1 MDEFPSGQRGQ
12 TVNLLLFSFGGPNP
26 PSSTKTGKFQTKLAG
41 FLVSRKPPARQ
52 VVQKK
57 PVGDDVEIKT
67 PFVVK

>member
-1 MDEFPSGQRGQ
+1 MVFAAPPGVGAA
-12 TVNLLLFSFGGPNP
+12 LF
-26 PSSTKTGKFQTKLAG
+26 
-41 FLVSRKPPARQ
+41 VSRKPPARQ